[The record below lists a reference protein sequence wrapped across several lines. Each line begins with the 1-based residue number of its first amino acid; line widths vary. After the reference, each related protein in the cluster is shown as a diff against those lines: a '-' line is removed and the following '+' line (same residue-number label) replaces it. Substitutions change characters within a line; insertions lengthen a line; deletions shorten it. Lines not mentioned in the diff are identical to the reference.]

1 MIGKKIIQISENIYA
16 IDSLSKIPIS
26 EWNKCAQS
34 KDRELNPFISH
45 EFLSSL
51 EESDSVS
58 EKTGFQP
65 LHIVIKDKSH
75 KLIGCCPLYLKSH
88 SYGEYIF
95 DWNWAQAYE
104 NAGGKYYPKLLCGV
118 PFTPVTSPRFL
129 IKNKKESNKITEQLL
144 TSMKKLVNDLG
155 VSSLHITFPEKEE
168 LYTTEKLGFLTRVS
182 QQFHWKNNNYNDF
195 NDFLAELS
203 SRKRKNIKKE
213 RKLANSLDIDFLTL
227 TGNDIKKEHWDAF
240 YQFYLNT
247 IDKKWGTAYLNRSFF
262 EILSNKIPEKIVLII
277 GKRKKDIICGALNFL
292 GDNTLYGRNWGSIV
306 NEKMIHFEVCYYRAI
321 DFAIKHKLSTV
332 EAGAQGLHK
341 LQRGYL
347 PKKTY
352 SSHWINNMEFRDA
365 IKVFLKKEKKIITDE
380 IKFLNNKN
388 PFKS

>member
-1 MIGKKIIQISENIYA
+1 MIGKEIIKISENIYA
-16 IDSLSKIPIS
+16 VDSLSNISIS

-34 KDRELNPFISH
+34 NNKELNPFISH
-45 EFLSSL
+45 QFLSSL
-51 EESDSVS
+51 EESHSVS
-58 EKTGFQP
+58 EQTGFKP
-65 LHIVIKDKSH
+65 LHIIIKDKSD

-129 IKNKKESNKITEQLL
+129 IKNKKESHKITEQLL

-155 VSSLHITFPEKEE
+155 VSSLHITFPKKEE
-168 LYTTEKLGFLTRVS
+168 LQIAEKLGFLTRVS
-182 QQFHWKNNNYNDF
+182 QQFHWKNNNYDNF
-195 NDFLAELS
+195 NDFLSELS

-277 GKRKKDIICGALNFL
+277 GKKKNDIVCGALNFL
-292 GDNTLYGRNWGSIV
+292 GENTLYGRNWGSII
-306 NEKMIHFEVCYYRAI
+306 NEKMIHFEVCYYKAI
-321 DFAIKHKLSTV
+321 DFAIKYKLSTV

-352 SSHWINNMEFRDA
+352 SSHWINNFEFRDA
-365 IKVFLKKEKKIITDE
+365 IKIFLKKETKIITDE
-380 IKFLNNKN
+380 IDFLNNKN